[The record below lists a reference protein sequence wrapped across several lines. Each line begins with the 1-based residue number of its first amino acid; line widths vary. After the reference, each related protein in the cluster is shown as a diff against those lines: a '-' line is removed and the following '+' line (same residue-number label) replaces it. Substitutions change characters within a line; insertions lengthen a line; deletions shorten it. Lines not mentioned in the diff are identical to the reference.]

1 MGIISEPAIS
11 VRGLKKSY
19 GDVAAVH
26 DISFDVMPGEVF
38 ALLGPNGAGK
48 TTTIEI
54 LEGYRQATSGEVSVL
69 GFNPTNRMP
78 EFRER
83 VGIVLQQ
90 TGANTYLTVRET
102 LDLFGSYYRDSRSTN
117 EVLEL
122 VGLQDQSAAVVKRIS
137 GGQKRRLDVGIAL
150 IGQPDILFLDEPTTG
165 FDPQARRASWEM
177 IHNLTTLGCTVML
190 TTHYMEEAEFLAS
203 SIGIMVSGEIA
214 LIGSKQ
220 DLQSK
225 SQRSRISF
233 NATPQFNEML
243 QTDLKFSLTLGLDG
257 FSTMESTD
265 AATDLYQLTTLAK
278 QQSVN
283 LTNLQ
288 VKTRT
293 LEDIYIE
300 TVENYSKTGWPA

>member
-11 VRGLKKSY
+11 VRGLKISY

-26 DISFDVMPGEVF
+26 DISVDVMPGEVF

-54 LEGYRQATSGEVSVL
+54 LEGYRQATSGDVSVL

-122 VGLQDQSAAVVKRIS
+122 VGLQEQSAAVVKRIS

-233 NATPQFNEML
+233 NATPQFNELL
-243 QTDLKFSLTLGLDG
+243 QTDLKFTLTLGLDG

-300 TVENYSKTGWPA
+300 TVENYSKTGRPA

>member
-90 TGANTYLTVRET
+90 TSANTYLTVRET

-122 VGLQDQSAAVVKRIS
+122 VGLQNQSAAIVKRIS

-300 TVENYSKTGWPA
+300 TVENYSKTGRPA

>member
-69 GFNPTNRMP
+69 GFNPTNRIP

-233 NATPQFNEML
+233 NATPQFNELL
-243 QTDLKFSLTLGLDG
+243 QTDLKFTLTLGLDG

-300 TVENYSKTGWPA
+300 TVENYSKTGRPA

>member
-1 MGIISEPAIS
+1 MEIISGPAIS

-19 GDVAAVH
+19 GDVAAVR

-54 LEGYRQATSGEVSVL
+54 LEGYRQATGGEVSVL

-102 LDLFGSYYRDSRSTN
+102 LDLFGSYYQDSRSTN

-177 IHNLTTLGCTVML
+177 IHNLTNLGCTVML

-220 DLQSK
+220 DLQNK

-257 FSTMESTD
+257 FSAM
-265 AATDLYQLTTLAK
+265 
-278 QQSVN
+278 
-283 LTNLQ
+283 
-288 VKTRT
+288 
-293 LEDIYIE
+293 
-300 TVENYSKTGWPA
+300 

>member
-54 LEGYRQATSGEVSVL
+54 LEGYRQATSGQVSVL

-265 AATDLYQLTTLAK
+265 AATDLNQLTTLAK

-300 TVENYSKTGWPA
+300 TVENY

>member
-69 GFNPTNRMP
+69 GFNPTHRMP

-102 LDLFGSYYRDSRSTN
+102 LDLFGSYYQDSRSTN

-122 VGLQDQSAAVVKRIS
+122 VGLQDQSASVVKRIS

-177 IHNLTTLGCTVML
+177 IHNLTNLGCTVML

-257 FSTMESTD
+257 FSAMESTD
-265 AATDLYQLTTLAK
+265 AANDLYQLTTLAK

-300 TVENYSKTGWPA
+300 TVENYSKTGRPA

>member
-19 GDVAAVH
+19 GDVAAVR

-54 LEGYRQATSGEVSVL
+54 LEGYRQATGGEVSVL

-102 LDLFGSYYRDSRSTN
+102 LDLFGSYYQDSRSTN

-177 IHNLTTLGCTVML
+177 IHNLTNLGCTVML

-233 NATPQFNEML
+233 NATPQFNEMV

-257 FSTMESTD
+257 FSAMESTD
-265 AATDLYQLTTLAK
+265 AANDLYQLTTLAK

-283 LTNLQ
+283 LRNLQ

-300 TVENYSKTGWPA
+300 TVENYSKTGRPA

>member
-19 GDVAAVH
+19 GDVAAVL

-300 TVENYSKTGWPA
+300 TVENYSKTGRPA

>member
-122 VGLQDQSAAVVKRIS
+122 VGLQEQSAAVVKRIS

-177 IHNLTTLGCTVML
+177 IHNLTNLGCTVML

-265 AATDLYQLTTLAK
+265 AATDLNQLTTLAK

-300 TVENYSKTGWPA
+300 TVENYSKTGRPA

>member
-177 IHNLTTLGCTVML
+177 IHNLTNLGCTVML

-300 TVENYSKTGWPA
+300 TVENYSKTGRPA

>member
-122 VGLQDQSAAVVKRIS
+122 VGLQNQSAAIVKRIS

-177 IHNLTTLGCTVML
+177 IHNLTNLGCTVML

-233 NATPQFNEML
+233 NATPQFNELL
-243 QTDLKFSLTLGLDG
+243 QTDLKFTLTLGLDG

-300 TVENYSKTGWPA
+300 TVENYSKTGRPA

>member
-122 VGLQDQSAAVVKRIS
+122 VGLQDQSAAIVKRIS

-300 TVENYSKTGWPA
+300 TVENYSKTGRPA

>member
-225 SQRSRISF
+225 SRRSRISF

-300 TVENYSKTGWPA
+300 TVENYSKTGRPA

>member
-122 VGLQDQSAAVVKRIS
+122 VGLQDQSAAIVKRIS

-214 LIGSKQ
+214 LVGSKQ

-300 TVENYSKTGWPA
+300 TVENYSKTGRPA

>member
-1 MGIISEPAIS
+1 
-11 VRGLKKSY
+11 
-19 GDVAAVH
+19 
-26 DISFDVMPGEVF
+26 
-38 ALLGPNGAGK
+38 
-48 TTTIEI
+48 
-54 LEGYRQATSGEVSVL
+54 
-69 GFNPTNRMP
+69 
-78 EFRER
+78 
-83 VGIVLQQ
+83 
-90 TGANTYLTVRET
+90 
-102 LDLFGSYYRDSRSTN
+102 
-117 EVLEL
+117 
-122 VGLQDQSAAVVKRIS
+122 
-137 GGQKRRLDVGIAL
+137 
-150 IGQPDILFLDEPTTG
+150 
-165 FDPQARRASWEM
+165 
-177 IHNLTTLGCTVML
+177 ML

-233 NATPQFNEML
+233 NATPQFNELL
-243 QTDLKFSLTLGLDG
+243 QTDLKFTLTLGLDG

-300 TVENYSKTGWPA
+300 TVENYSKTGRPA

>member
-90 TGANTYLTVRET
+90 TGANSYLTVRET

-122 VGLQDQSAAVVKRIS
+122 VGLQNQSAAIVKRIS

-300 TVENYSKTGWPA
+300 TVENYSKTGRPA

>member
-122 VGLQDQSAAVVKRIS
+122 VGLQDQSDAVVKRIS

-300 TVENYSKTGWPA
+300 TVENYSKTGRPA

>member
-233 NATPQFNEML
+233 NATPQFNELL
-243 QTDLKFSLTLGLDG
+243 QTDLKFTLTLGLDG

-300 TVENYSKTGWPA
+300 TVENYSKTGRPA

>member
-300 TVENYSKTGWPA
+300 AVENYSKTGRPA

>member
-122 VGLQDQSAAVVKRIS
+122 VGLQEQSAAVVKRIS

-243 QTDLKFSLTLGLDG
+243 QTDLKFTLTLGLDG

-300 TVENYSKTGWPA
+300 TVENYSKTGRPA

>member
-54 LEGYRQATSGEVSVL
+54 LEGYRQATSGDGSVL
-69 GFNPTNRMP
+69 GFYPTNRMP

-83 VGIVLQQ
+83 VGFVLQQ
-90 TGANTYLTVRET
+90 TGANTYRTVRET

-233 NATPQFNEML
+233 NATPQFNELL
-243 QTDLKFSLTLGLDG
+243 QTDLKFTLTLGLDG

-300 TVENYSKTGWPA
+300 TVENYSKTGRPA

>member
-11 VRGLKKSY
+11 VRGLRKSY

>member
-122 VGLQDQSAAVVKRIS
+122 VGLQEQSAAVVKRIS

-233 NATPQFNEML
+233 NATPQFNELL
-243 QTDLKFSLTLGLDG
+243 QTDLKFTLTLGLDG

-300 TVENYSKTGWPA
+300 TVENYSKTGRPA

>member
-54 LEGYRQATSGEVSVL
+54 LEGYRQATSGQVSVL

-122 VGLQDQSAAVVKRIS
+122 VGLQEQSAAVVKRIS

-177 IHNLTTLGCTVML
+177 IHNLTTLGCTVIL

-300 TVENYSKTGWPA
+300 TVENYSKTGRPA

>member
-300 TVENYSKTGWPA
+300 TVENYSKTGRPA

>member
-177 IHNLTTLGCTVML
+177 IHNLTNLGCTVML

-233 NATPQFNEML
+233 NATPQFNELL
-243 QTDLKFSLTLGLDG
+243 QTDLKFTLTLGLDG

-300 TVENYSKTGWPA
+300 TVENYSKTGRPA

>member
-19 GDVAAVH
+19 GDVAAVR

-54 LEGYRQATSGEVSVL
+54 LEGYRQATDGEVSVL

-102 LDLFGSYYRDSRSTN
+102 LDLFGSYYQDSRSTN

-177 IHNLTTLGCTVML
+177 IHNLTNLGCTVML

-203 SIGIMVSGEIA
+203 SIGIMISGEIA

-257 FSTMESTD
+257 FSAMESTD
-265 AATDLYQLTTLAK
+265 AANDLYQLTTLAK

-283 LTNLQ
+283 LRNLQ

-300 TVENYSKTGWPA
+300 TVENYSKTGRPA

>member
-122 VGLQDQSAAVVKRIS
+122 VGLQEQSAAVVKRIS

-293 LEDIYIE
+293 LEDIYID
-300 TVENYSKTGWPA
+300 TVENYSKTGRPA

>member
-19 GDVAAVH
+19 GDVAAVR

-54 LEGYRQATSGEVSVL
+54 LEGYRQATGGEVSVL

-102 LDLFGSYYRDSRSTN
+102 LDLFGSYYQDSRSTN

-165 FDPQARRASWEM
+165 FDPHARRASWEM
-177 IHNLTTLGCTVML
+177 IHNLTNLGCTVML

-220 DLQSK
+220 DLQNK

-257 FSTMESTD
+257 FSAMESTD
-265 AATDLYQLTTLAK
+265 AANDLYQLTTLAK

-283 LTNLQ
+283 LRNLQ

-300 TVENYSKTGWPA
+300 TVENYSKTGRPA

>member
-54 LEGYRQATSGEVSVL
+54 LEGYRQATSGQVSVL

-122 VGLQDQSAAVVKRIS
+122 GGLQDQSAAIVKRIA

-300 TVENYSKTGWPA
+300 TVENYSKTGRPA

>member
-122 VGLQDQSAAVVKRIS
+122 VGLQNQSAAIVKRIS

-243 QTDLKFSLTLGLDG
+243 QTDLKFTLTLGLDG

-300 TVENYSKTGWPA
+300 TVENYSKTGRPA

>member
-122 VGLQDQSAAVVKRIS
+122 VGLQNQSAAIVKRIS

-300 TVENYSKTGWPA
+300 TVENYSKTGRPA

>member
-122 VGLQDQSAAVVKRIS
+122 VGLQEQSAAVVKRIS

-300 TVENYSKTGWPA
+300 TVENYSKTGRPA

>member
-257 FSTMESTD
+257 FSAMESTD
-265 AATDLYQLTTLAK
+265 AANDLYQLTTLAK

-283 LTNLQ
+283 LRNLQ

-300 TVENYSKTGWPA
+300 TVENYSKTGRPA

>member
-19 GDVAAVH
+19 GDVAAVR

-54 LEGYRQATSGEVSVL
+54 LEGYRQATGGEVSVL

-177 IHNLTTLGCTVML
+177 IHNLTNLGCTVML

-214 LIGSKQ
+214 LIGPKQ
-220 DLQSK
+220 NLQSK
-225 SQRSRISF
+225 SQGSRISF

-243 QTDLKFSLTLGLDG
+243 QTDFKFSLTLGPDG

-265 AATDLYQLTTLAK
+265 VANDLYQLTTLAK

-300 TVENYSKTGWPA
+300 TVENYSRTGRPA

>member
-122 VGLQDQSAAVVKRIS
+122 VGLQNQSAAIVKRIS

-233 NATPQFNEML
+233 NATPQFNELL
-243 QTDLKFSLTLGLDG
+243 QTDLKFTLTLGLDG

-300 TVENYSKTGWPA
+300 TVENYSKTGRPA

>member
-117 EVLEL
+117 EVLER
-122 VGLQDQSAAVVKRIS
+122 VGLQAQSAAVVKRIS

-233 NATPQFNEML
+233 NATPQFNELL
-243 QTDLKFSLTLGLDG
+243 QTDLKFTLTLGLDG

-265 AATDLYQLTTLAK
+265 AATDLYHLTTLAK

-300 TVENYSKTGWPA
+300 TVENYSKTGRPA

>member
-54 LEGYRQATSGEVSVL
+54 LEGYRQATDGEVSVL

-78 EFRER
+78 GFRER

-102 LDLFGSYYRDSRSTN
+102 LDLFGSYYQDSRSTN

-177 IHNLTTLGCTVML
+177 IHNLTNLGCTVML

-203 SIGIMVSGEIA
+203 SIGIMISGEIA

-257 FSTMESTD
+257 FSAMESTD
-265 AATDLYQLTTLAK
+265 AANDLYQLTTLAK

-283 LTNLQ
+283 LRNLQ

-300 TVENYSKTGWPA
+300 TVENYSKTGRPA

>member
-19 GDVAAVH
+19 GDVAAVR

-54 LEGYRQATSGEVSVL
+54 LEGYRQATGGEVSVL

-102 LDLFGSYYRDSRSTN
+102 LDLFGSYYQDSRSTN

-165 FDPQARRASWEM
+165 FDPHARRASWEM
-177 IHNLTTLGCTVML
+177 IHNLTNLGCTVML

-257 FSTMESTD
+257 FSAMESTD
-265 AATDLYQLTTLAK
+265 AANDLYQLTTLAK

-283 LTNLQ
+283 LRNLQ

-300 TVENYSKTGWPA
+300 TVENYSKTGRPA

>member
-243 QTDLKFSLTLGLDG
+243 QTDLKFSLTLGLNG

-300 TVENYSKTGWPA
+300 TVENYSKTGRPA